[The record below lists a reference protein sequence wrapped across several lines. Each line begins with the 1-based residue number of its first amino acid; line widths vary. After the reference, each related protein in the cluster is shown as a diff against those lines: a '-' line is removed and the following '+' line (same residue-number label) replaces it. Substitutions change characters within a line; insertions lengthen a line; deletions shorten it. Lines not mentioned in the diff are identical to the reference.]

1 MFLLLA
7 ITHLIFFS
15 FPLRLMID
23 NGRFAG
29 LNDDDDDDDDEL
41 DDICYSY
48 LDFCT
53 QL

>member
-7 ITHLIFFS
+7 ITHLIYFS

-29 LNDDDDDDDDEL
+29 LNDDDDDDDEL
-41 DDICYSY
+41 DETCYSY